1 MQGLMRQVAG
11 PVLGAVVLLHG
22 AGAPV
27 MAEGA
32 GHGHHDTGDARGRA
46 GALVMAVRES
56 TERFKDVAAAEAQG
70 YGLMFGSVSGP
81 DYGAMG
87 LHPSGRERRARRA
100 RS

>member
-1 MQGLMRQVAG
+1 
-11 PVLGAVVLLHG
+11 
-22 AGAPV
+22 
-27 MAEGA
+27 
-32 GHGHHDTGDARGRA
+32 
-46 GALVMAVRES
+46 MAVRES